1 MMVLSTKHIH
11 LDIPLCDE
19 APEDSP
25 KCFDCMMLL
34 QKLSLNQTTFGV
46 VSDYLLAKIVNGT
59 SRVSFF
65 TTDYYLNQ
73 SAKTMERERRSTYG
87 IIIRIKVLGKEQ
99 VTPKR

>member
-11 LDIPLCDE
+11 LDIPLFDE

-25 KCFDCMMLL
+25 KFFDCMMLL
-34 QKLSLNQTTFGV
+34 QKLSLNQTTLGV

-87 IIIRIKVLGKEQ
+87 IIRIKVLGKEQ